1 MFRFNLHKQEQGKP
15 IEAKT
20 LRTIAEAA
28 EWATRITAEP
38 PLSIMNLAAGPLIRL
53 AGMLFSVY
61 IGVTNGTITARSGG
75 TPGAGNVTVYTW
87 NGTTLASL
95 GIDKPVFNISSTTGG
110 IPGSTFVIILRI
122 CASYWIITADC
133 GNP

>member
-1 MFRFNLHKQEQGKP
+1 MFRFNLYKQEEGKP
-15 IEAKT
+15 IAAKT
-20 LRTIAEAA
+20 LRQTAEAA

-61 IGVTNGTITARSGG
+61 IGVTDGTISARSGG
-75 TPGAGNVTVYTW
+75 TPGSGNVTIYTW

-110 IPGSTFVIILRI
+110 IPTGTVVVILRI
-122 CASYWIITADC
+122 CASYWVITADC
-133 GNP
+133 GN